1 MTLTE
6 RGTNMDVLNLH
17 AGATE
22 IHPPAGF
29 LLPGGKRIGVVFR
42 MAYEWWSD
50 GAWPGIGPMGNP
62 LKGGIPDL
70 NAVGWAE
77 YGHRRGVHRVLEAL
91 ARNGVRASILV
102 SGIMAERYPDEV
114 KGIAQAG
121 HDVVAHS
128 YAMDVIPAYLD
139 EAQERDNIR
148 RTTDLIAAATGRTPL
163 GWISPRGTP
172 SHRTARLLAQAGYL
186 WHGDTLNDDMPY
198 LVDFGDH
205 AIVAVPGTMEVNDL
219 PLVMRH
225 GQPPSAMVD
234 IFEDWLDYVRKWERT
249 PQKIDPTV
257 HAHVCG
263 RPAGMAAFQR
273 LLEIAT
279 AADDIWIGTRAELA
293 RHLLQSIGRPV
304 PAHQQA

>member
-1 MTLTE
+1 
-6 RGTNMDVLNLH
+6 MDALNLH
-17 AGATE
+17 AGGTE
-22 IHPPAGF
+22 THAPEGF

-42 MAYEWWSD
+42 MAYEWWSE

-77 YGHRRGVHRVLEAL
+77 YGHRRGVHRVLKGFE
-91 ARNGVRASILV
+91 RNGVKASILV
-102 SGIMAERYPDEV
+102 CGIMAEHYPEEV
-114 KGIAQAG
+114 RMIAEAG

-139 EAQERDNIR
+139 AEAERANIR
-148 RTTDLIAAATGRTPL
+148 RTTALIEAATGARPK

-172 SHRTARLLAQAGYL
+172 SPRTARLLAEEGYM

-198 LVDFGDH
+198 RVDFGAH
-205 AIVAVPGTMEVNDL
+205 SIVAVPGTMEVNDL

-225 GQPPSAMVD
+225 GQPPSAMVG
-234 IFEDWLDYVRKWERT
+234 IFEDWLSYVRQWEET
-249 PQKIDPTV
+249 PLKIDPTV

-279 AADDIWIGTRAELA
+279 AADDIWIGTRTELA
-293 RHLLQSIGRPV
+293 EHFLAALGKSTPS
-304 PAHQQA
+304 